1 MIDRYALEAEKIGQQ
16 DIAEVLRAVRGG
28 AAKSFRQALQLLR
41 IMHFSIWAAGN
52 YHNTLGRID
61 QYLYPYYRADVDG
74 GKISKDEAFDLLEE
88 FFLSCNKDSDL
99 YIGMQQGDNGQSLV
113 LGGRSLSGEYMF
125 NELS

>member
-1 MIDRYALEAEKIGQQ
+1 
-16 DIAEVLRAVRGG
+16 
-28 AAKSFRQALQLLR
+28 
-41 IMHFSIWAAGN
+41 MHFSIWAAGN

-99 YIGMQQGDNGQSLV
+99 YIGMRRATTGRV
-113 LGGRSLSGEYMF
+113 LCSAGVRFRANICSTSF
-125 NELS
+125 PKWR